1 MYQKKNKVPFPDI
14 VSGES
19 DWKIFEDADR
29 PRTSNQSKEMY
40 VPLDDDCASC
50 GHFHSRNIRRH
61 ELGHVK
67 WSPKTIGRL
76 GPDESEITIEAC
88 EEVRIGYLLCRKEL
102 FMDDWIL
109 CPEDLEKKHYE
120 MIYNNSEFEII
131 LYLMSQMWPISN
143 EKSAFNRWTPDSREF
158 ILFKEIWKEVK
169 DSKEL
174 TRYRVSQINWA
185 IKKAESFYNR
195 IVKNGRSYYY
205 AENPSYAKVR
215 KVAKDLHKLMD
226 KFNDKPTKE
235 QVYESERLA
244 AEQRAKNS
252 MSHGDKKKSDE
263 ESEDSDF
270 KPQTLEEAMLESRQ
284 KEEQIQQQ
292 YPADMNYAVDL
303 QANNGEWCDMVTHKP
318 ELTINMQSKLKKGR
332 EYRPMD
338 YGTNPKY
345 INRWCVD
352 KKVFQQKQRVYGGTI
367 LIDASGSM
375 AFDGQD
381 ILDIMLLL
389 PAVKIAMYNQ
399 NYYDSYQSGSLR
411 IIADKGKRVQQEY
424 LDKHTGGGNGVD
436 GPALRW
442 LGTQKSKRIWV
453 SDMYVFG
460 KAGSNSGN
468 LFKECQ
474 EILRVNNITR
484 LADIDDVK
492 AFALQINQLN

>member
-1 MYQKKNKVPFPDI
+1 
-14 VSGES
+14 
-19 DWKIFEDADR
+19 
-29 PRTSNQSKEMY
+29 
-40 VPLDDDCASC
+40 
-50 GHFHSRNIRRH
+50 
-61 ELGHVK
+61 
-67 WSPKTIGRL
+67 
-76 GPDESEITIEAC
+76 
-88 EEVRIGYLLCRKEL
+88 
-102 FMDDWIL
+102 
-109 CPEDLEKKHYE
+109 
-120 MIYNNSEFEII
+120 
-131 LYLMSQMWPISN
+131 
-143 EKSAFNRWTPDSREF
+143 
-158 ILFKEIWKEVK
+158 
-169 DSKEL
+169 
-174 TRYRVSQINWA
+174 
-185 IKKAESFYNR
+185 
-195 IVKNGRSYYY
+195 
-205 AENPSYAKVR
+205 
-215 KVAKDLHKLMD
+215 MD

-263 ESEDSDF
+263 KSEDSDF

-411 IIADKGKRVQQEY
+411 IIADKGKRVN
-424 LDKHTGGGNGVD
+424 KN
-436 GPALRW
+436 
-442 LGTQKSKRIWV
+442 IWTNILV
-453 SDMYVFG
+453 AVMVLTDLHYVG
-460 KAGSNSGN
+460 
-468 LFKECQ
+468 
-474 EILRVNNITR
+474 
-484 LADIDDVK
+484 
-492 AFALQINQLN
+492 